1 MAAAANKVEVR
12 RPKVTIPGEST
23 DSITY
28 RATIPVSSSV
38 DGCPSIRYSSHN
50 AGGDRIENPTAKEL
64 IEKVAAAQTAMF
76 ETPTQN
82 TITIEDGS
90 GNTVEFEGY
99 DTGPHH
105 DLMFGGVNNGKS
117 LVHRCARLLF
127 LNTSIYIPPP
137 ASDGQNLPPTA
148 AAVQVLD
155 AAKNPCEALKIVLE
169 KIIKDFLSITGAQAD
184 TPENQIR
191 KKIHEDNLKI
201 LNEEWYPIL
210 NASAESGIPAWES
223 AMNSKPIRLQIYT
236 QIRSVYL
243 GGTSDFSSI
252 ISTFEN
258 LFQMKFVPGHMG
270 VTPGKFIPASAM
282 LSDAEEKEVNI
293 VSLSMNPGPRK
304 FLVPTAVAIRGL
316 PPTTLPP
323 TGAAVPAAGPGMIT
337 WPEPLPPTG
346 QTLVMQMP
354 SWLPSD
360 MFPNFVVKGGKN
372 LDFNANFDSIKELE
386 AQKLLGAFLVKRI
399 CSDIARLTYND
410 ISLQDAFAS
419 ITCPL
424 DVSWEIG
431 KRYSIKQPS
440 TTSGESS
447 VLFSGFLRAVQH
459 RVSSSPSKAEAT
471 TQLTFSHVE
480 ANGFTLPN
488 K

>member
-1 MAAAANKVEVR
+1 MAAANKVEVR
-12 RPKVTIPGEST
+12 KPRVSLPGEST
-23 DSITY
+23 DSILY
-28 RATIPVSSSV
+28 QATIPVSSSV
-38 DGCPSIRYSSHN
+38 DGCPSIRYSSHKS
-50 AGGDRIENPTAKEL
+50 GGAKIENPTAKEL
-64 IEKVAAAQTAMF
+64 IEKIAAAQTKMF
-76 ETPTQN
+76 EAPTQN

-90 GNTVEFEGY
+90 GNSASFKGY

-105 DLMFGGVNNGKS
+105 DIMFGGVNNGKS

-127 LNTSIYIPPP
+127 INTSIYIPPRAEP
-137 ASDGQNLPPTA
+137 GQNLPPTA
-148 AAVQVLD
+148 ASPEDLGGT
-155 AAKNPCEALKIVLE
+155 KNPCEAIKIVLE
-169 KIIKDFLSITGAQAD
+169 KIIEDFLAVSGGQAAS
-184 TPENQIR
+184 TENSIR
-191 KKIHEDNLKI
+191 KKIHADNEKI
-201 LNEEWYPIL
+201 LKEEWYPIL
-210 NASAESGIPAWES
+210 EASTESGIPAWAS
-223 AMNSKPIRLQIYT
+223 AVATEGVRLKIFEAIRDI
-236 QIRSVYL
+236 YL
-243 GGTSDFSSI
+243 GGVSDFSSI

-270 VTPGKFIPASAM
+270 IEPGKFIPASAM
-282 LSDAEEKEVNI
+282 LTDEEEKEVNI

-304 FLVPTAVAIRGL
+304 FLAPTAVAIRGL
-316 PPTTLPP
+316 PPSTQPAT
-323 TGAAVPAAGPGMIT
+323 AASVSNAGTAMIVWPDPLPAA
-337 WPEPLPPTG
+337 G

-354 SWLPSD
+354 SWLPAD
-360 MFPNFVVKGGKN
+360 IFPEFLPVLGKN
-372 LDFNANFDSIKELE
+372 LDFNANFEAIKGVE
-386 AQKLLGAFLVKRI
+386 AAKLVSVNLATKI

-410 ISLQDAFAS
+410 VSLRDAFAS

-440 TTSGESS
+440 TTSGGGS

-480 ANGFTLPN
+480 ATGFTLPN

>member
-1 MAAAANKVEVR
+1 MAAANKVEVR
-12 RPKVTIPGEST
+12 KPKVSLQGEST

-38 DGCPSIRYSSHN
+38 DGCPAIRYSSHKS
-50 AGGDRIENPTAKEL
+50 GGAKIENPTAKEL
-64 IEKVAAAQTAMF
+64 IEKIAAAQTKMF
-76 ETPTQN
+76 EAPTQN

-90 GNTVEFEGY
+90 GNSASFKGY

-127 LNTSIYIPPP
+127 INTSIYIPPAAGP
-137 ASDGQNLPPTA
+137 GQTLPPTA

-155 AAKNPCEALKIVLE
+155 AAKNPCEALKIVLQ
-169 KIIKDFLSITGAQAD
+169 KIIKDFQSITGAQAN
-184 TPENQIR
+184 TTENEIR

-210 NASAESGIPAWES
+210 DASTESGIPAWES

-252 ISTFEN
+252 ITTFEN

-270 VTPGKFIPASAM
+270 IAPGKFIPASAV
-282 LSDAEEKEVNI
+282 LSDPEEKEVNI

-304 FLVPTAVAIRGL
+304 FLAPTAVAIRGL
-316 PPTTLPP
+316 PPTGLPP
-323 TGAAVPAAGPGMIT
+323 TGAAVPNAGTGMIT
-337 WPEPLPPTG
+337 WPDPLPDAG

-354 SWLPSD
+354 SWLPSN

-372 LDFNANFDSIKELE
+372 LDFNANFDAIKGQE
-386 AQKLLGAFLVKRI
+386 AEKLTGALMIKKI

-410 ISLQDAFAS
+410 ISLQDSFAS

-440 TTSGESS
+440 TTSGGGS

-480 ANGFTLPN
+480 ATGFTLPN

>member
-1 MAAAANKVEVR
+1 MAAANKVEVR
-12 RPKVTIPGEST
+12 KPKVTIPGEST

-50 AGGDRIENPTAKEL
+50 AGGDRVENPTAAAL
-64 IEKVAAAQTAMF
+64 IEKVAEAQTAMF
-76 ETPTQN
+76 AEPTKN
-82 TITIEDGS
+82 EIIIEDGG
-90 GNTVEFEGY
+90 GNFVVFQGY

-105 DLMFGGVNNGKS
+105 DIMFGGVNNGKS

-127 LNTSIYIPPP
+127 LNTSIYISP
-137 ASDGQNLPPTA
+137 AAEPGQTLQPTA
-148 AAVQVLD
+148 AALQVLD
-155 AAKNPCEALKIVLE
+155 AAKNPCDALKIVLE
-169 KIIKDFLSITGAQAD
+169 KIIKDFLSITGGQES
-184 TPENQIR
+184 TLENQIR

-210 NASAESGIPAWES
+210 DASTESGIPAWES
-223 AMNSKPIRLQIYT
+223 AMASLPIRLQIYT
-236 QIRSVYL
+236 KINSVYL

-252 ISTFEN
+252 MATFES

-270 VTPGKFIPASAM
+270 TTPGKFIPASAM

-304 FLVPTAVAIRGL
+304 FLAPTAVAIKGL
-316 PPTTLPP
+316 PPTKKPP
-323 TGAAVPAAGPGMIT
+323 TGAAVPLAGPGMIT
-337 WPEPLPPTG
+337 WPDPLPDAG

-354 SWLPSD
+354 SWLPSS
-360 MFPNFVVKGGKN
+360 MFPNYIVKGGKN
-372 LDFNANFDSIKELE
+372 LDFNANFEEIKGIE
-386 AQKLLGAFLVKRI
+386 AQKLLGAFLVKKI

-410 ISLQDAFAS
+410 VSLQDAFAS
-419 ITCPL
+419 VTCPL
-424 DVSWEIG
+424 DVSWQLG
-431 KRYSIKQPS
+431 KRYAVKQPS
-440 TTSGESS
+440 TNSDGGSI
-447 VLFSGFLRAVQH
+447 LFSGFLRAVQH
-459 RVSSSPSKAEAT
+459 RVSSSPSKAEAS

-480 ANGFTLPN
+480 ATGFTLPN

>member
-23 DSITY
+23 DSIEY
-28 RATIPVSSSV
+28 KATIPVSSSV
-38 DGCPSIRYSSHN
+38 AGCPSVRYSSHKS
-50 AGGDRIENPTAKEL
+50 GGAKIENPTAKEL
-64 IEKVAAAQTAMF
+64 IAKIAAAQTAMF
-76 ETPTQN
+76 ESPTQN

-90 GNTVEFEGY
+90 GNTAMFEGY

-105 DLMFGGVNNGKS
+105 DIMFGGVNNGKS

-127 LNTSIYIPPP
+127 LNTSIYIPPEAKEGEDLSET
-137 ASDGQNLPPTA
+137 AS
-148 AAVQVLD
+148 AVQVLD
-155 AAKNPCEALKIVLE
+155 AAKNTCEALKIVLE
-169 KIIKDFLSITGAQAD
+169 TVIKDSKINSSD
-184 TPENQIR
+184 DSDESKIR

-210 NASAESGIPAWES
+210 EASTESGIPAWEA
-223 AMNSKPIRLQIYT
+223 AMNTKSIRMQIYNQIRL
-236 QIRSVYL
+236 VYL
-243 GGTSDFSSI
+243 GGSSDFSSI
-252 ISTFEN
+252 MATFEN

-270 VTPGKFIPASAM
+270 TTPGKFIPAAAM

-304 FLVPTAVAIRGL
+304 FLAPAGVAMRGL
-316 PPTTLPP
+316 PPTELPP
-323 TGAAVPAAGPGMIT
+323 TGAAVSSAGTNMIV

-354 SWLPSD
+354 SWLPAD
-360 MFPNFVVKGGKN
+360 TFPNFVVKGGKN
-372 LDFNANFDSIKELE
+372 LDFNANFQAIKGQES
-386 AQKLLGAFLVKRI
+386 QKLVSAFLIKRI

-410 ISLQDAFAS
+410 VSLQDAFAS

-440 TTSGESS
+440 TTSGDSS
-447 VLFSGFLRAVQH
+447 LLFSGFLRAVTH
-459 RVSSSPSKAEAT
+459 RVSSSLSKAEAV

>member
-23 DSITY
+23 DSIEY
-28 RATIPVSSSV
+28 KATIPVSSSV
-38 DGCPSIRYSSHN
+38 AGCPSVRYSSHKS
-50 AGGDRIENPTAKEL
+50 GGAKIENPTAKEL
-64 IEKVAAAQTAMF
+64 IAKIAAAQTAMF
-76 ETPTQN
+76 ESPTQN

-90 GNTVEFEGY
+90 GNTAMFEGY

-105 DLMFGGVNNGKS
+105 DIMFGGVNNGKS

-127 LNTSIYIPPP
+127 LNTSIYIPPEAKEGEDSSET
-137 ASDGQNLPPTA
+137 AS
-148 AAVQVLD
+148 AVHVLD
-155 AAKNPCEALKIVLE
+155 AAKNTCEALKIVLE
-169 KIIKDFLSITGAQAD
+169 TVIEDSKINSSDDSDESK
-184 TPENQIR
+184 IR

-201 LNEEWYPIL
+201 LNEEWYPVL
-210 NASAESGIPAWES
+210 DASTESGIPAWEA
-223 AMNSKPIRLQIYT
+223 AMNTKSIRMQIYNQIRL
-236 QIRSVYL
+236 VYL
-243 GGTSDFSSI
+243 GGSSDFSSI
-252 ISTFEN
+252 MATFEN

-270 VTPGKFIPASAM
+270 TTPGKFIPASAM
-282 LSDAEEKEVNI
+282 LADAEEKEVNI

-304 FLVPTAVAIRGL
+304 FLAPTGVAIRGL
-316 PPTTLPP
+316 PPTEKPA
-323 TGAAVPAAGPGMIT
+323 TGAAVSSAGTNMIV
-337 WPEPLPPTG
+337 WPEPLPTTG

-354 SWLPSD
+354 SWLPAD
-360 MFPNFVVKGGKN
+360 TFPNFVVKGGKN
-372 LDFNANFDSIKELE
+372 LDFNANFQEIKGQESK
-386 AQKLLGAFLVKRI
+386 KLISAFLIKRI

-410 ISLQDAFAS
+410 VSLQDAFAS

-440 TTSGESS
+440 TTSGDSS
-447 VLFSGFLRAVQH
+447 LLFSGFLRAVTH